1 MDEYFMK
8 LALREAL
15 RAYDINEVPV
25 GAIIVKDGNIISTGY
40 NKKESLK
47 DPTAHAEMIAIRKA
61 AEKLGGWRLLGSTMY
76 VTVEPCPMCAGAI
89 ISSRIKRLV
98 IGVKD
103 EKMGGCGSV
112 VNITCNSNFN
122 HMVDISWGILE
133 EDCECLMKEF
143 FKNLRKKR

>member
-61 AEKLGGWRLLGSTMY
+61 TEKLGGWRLLGSTMY

-112 VNITCNSNFN
+112 VNITRNSNFN

-133 EDCECLMKEF
+133 EDCKYLMKEF